1 MASGNVWPN
10 NGPQRYRKRR
20 PLPAFVLILVLC
32 VAATIV
38 WLNVMSKESDTTNAT
53 HCDPPAARPT
63 TTPPPDP
70 AVPPTTRGQALE
82 YDSLDR
88 TAPTPP
94 AQVLIRVLNAS
105 DKKGAARIVTE
116 NLRQLG
122 FDQVAEPANDPLYG
136 DTMACRGQ
144 IRFGPQGTSAA
155 RTLSLLDPCAE
166 LVRDDRKDA
175 TVDLA
180 IGGDFDSLRP
190 NAQARTA
197 LEQLTQW
204 AVEHPETK
212 GGLQANG
219 PQPDIDTQLLSGA
232 RQVRC

>member
-1 MASGNVWPN
+1 MASGNVGPN
-10 NGPQRYRKRR
+10 NGRQRYRKRR
-20 PLPAFVLILVLC
+20 PLPAFILILILG

-38 WLNVMSKESDTTNAT
+38 WLNVMNKESDTANVT
-53 HCDPPAARPT
+53 HCDPPGPRPT
-63 TTPPPDP
+63 TAATEPS
-70 AVPPTTRGQALE
+70 VPPTTLGQALE
-82 YDSLDR
+82 FDSLDR
-88 TAPTPP
+88 TVPAPPG
-94 AQVLIRVLNAS
+94 QVLVRVVNAS
-105 DKKGAARIVTE
+105 TKKGAARIVTE

-122 FDQVAEPANDPLYG
+122 FDQVAEPANDPLYS
-136 DTMACRGQ
+136 DTMTCRGQ

-166 LVRDDRKDA
+166 LVRDERKDA

-180 IGGDFDSLRP
+180 IGGDFDDLRP

-219 PQPDIDTQLLSGA
+219 PQPDIDNQLLSGA
-232 RQVRC
+232 RQARC